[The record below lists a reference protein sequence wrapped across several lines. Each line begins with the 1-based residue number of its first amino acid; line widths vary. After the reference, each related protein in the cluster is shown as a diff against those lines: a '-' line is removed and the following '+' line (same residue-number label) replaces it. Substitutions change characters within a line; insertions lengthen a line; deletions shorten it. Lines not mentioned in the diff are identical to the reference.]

1 MWQLNV
7 GPTEGKLRYDL
18 PGDPRHKY
26 RFFYTFSA
34 HSDSLTPC
42 FLCLLT
48 RLLRTER
55 GPPIRHSLV
64 PAVLSLSLL
73 LSTLVAAQGASYTF
87 TTINVP
93 GSTDTVAYG
102 ISETGQIVGWFFDA
116 ITTEGRGFL
125 KDGTTFTNMARTSF
139 TLVGNSADSPEPL
152 LYNTPR
158 NSDQQ
163 LRW

>member
-1 MWQLNV
+1 M
-7 GPTEGKLRYDL
+7 
-18 PGDPRHKY
+18 
-26 RFFYTFSA
+26 
-34 HSDSLTPC
+34 
-42 FLCLLT
+42 
-48 RLLRTER
+48 
-55 GPPIRHSLV
+55 RHSLV